1 MKRFSVHM
9 TDVDGREREYILF
22 APSASAVREKLKR
35 EKKQVLSVQEKYG
48 PFSRRRKEKNMTAER
63 LSFFFNQTALL
74 AATGISF
81 VEAWKLLLSDVR
93 NKKDAMRLKTCIAA
107 MESGKSAAAS
117 MEETGLFPPL
127 ACNIMR
133 AGERSGHVEEML
145 CLLGEYYKAA
155 QEQQAQIRGIF
166 IYPAFLFICIA
177 LLFFGAV
184 FFILPVFA
192 ELFSEM
198 GTPLPKGTRILLATG
213 NFLRDYGAFVF
224 SALVAAGISIYSAL
238 RRRRY
243 REIGENLLFRA
254 AWIRHVCLL
263 WSWQRF
269 SLILSVQM
277 AGGIPILD
285 AIQDAAAVIPLLTF
299 RGHVHRMARCLEN
312 GMSFSDAVKTGRFGT
327 SYVETMLKVGET
339 TGDYDKVL
347 RTISTYY
354 GWRLQQLMSLIR
366 KVTEPL
372 ILVFVGLVTG
382 ALVLGL
388 LLPLLDMVTAV
399 GE

>member
-1 MKRFSVHM
+1 
-9 TDVDGREREYILF
+9 
-22 APSASAVREKLKR
+22 
-35 EKKQVLSVQEKYG
+35 
-48 PFSRRRKEKNMTAER
+48 
-63 LSFFFNQTALL
+63 
-74 AATGISF
+74 
-81 VEAWKLLLSDVR
+81 
-93 NKKDAMRLKTCIAA
+93 
-107 MESGKSAAAS
+107 
-117 MEETGLFPPL
+117 
-127 ACNIMR
+127 
-133 AGERSGHVEEML
+133 
-145 CLLGEYYKAA
+145 
-155 QEQQAQIRGIF
+155 
-166 IYPAFLFICIA
+166 
-177 LLFFGAV
+177 
-184 FFILPVFA
+184 
-192 ELFSEM
+192 
-198 GTPLPKGTRILLATG
+198 
-213 NFLRDYGAFVF
+213 
-224 SALVAAGISIYSAL
+224 
-238 RRRRY
+238 
-243 REIGENLLFRA
+243 
-254 AWIRHVCLL
+254 
-263 WSWQRF
+263 
-269 SLILSVQM
+269 M